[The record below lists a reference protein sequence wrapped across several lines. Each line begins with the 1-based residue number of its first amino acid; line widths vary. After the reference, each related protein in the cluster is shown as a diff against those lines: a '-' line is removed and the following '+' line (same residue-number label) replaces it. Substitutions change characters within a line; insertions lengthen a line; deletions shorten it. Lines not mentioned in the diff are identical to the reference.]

1 MGREEGKEY
10 IAILAILHEQD
21 VYPPLGAAEGWTLVA
36 PCIPPPPPSPPS
48 SFSPILAGSTSFQC
62 VSERRTS

>member
-36 PCIPPPPPSPPS
+36 PCIPPPARSPTLGSPRLLSPSFPPSPLRP
-48 SFSPILAGSTSFQC
+48 LHT
-62 VSERRTS
+62 V